1 MANKQK
7 TLESYLVSTTAHKTS
22 LTSYE
27 ACPAE
32 TFLVYVC
39 DAYDSYAHCLNKFT
53 KKADGTYNKD
63 SEDSLRQISCAILG
77 TTMGHFE
84 TYQRFL
90 FSGIVERSTNFHA
103 FDVEK
108 FLKHF
113 DKHCGGEVF
122 VSPGRL
128 LAFRELDAPVGFVFA
143 DSLSGWHNPRRVN
156 AFFKAFGIAQ
166 DVFSGS
172 EIADLEVLWQLRHSV
187 VHTGAWLTVPDAKKV
202 KRLTAWQDKP
212 IVFEATFVNAMAR
225 RLHKLVKAANTRL
238 LSDCTTLLG
247 AAPTAKAKASLKD
260 FLLVK
265 SPKAVWL

>member
-1 MANKQK
+1 MAAKSK
-7 TLESYLVSTTAHKTS
+7 SLESYLVNTAAHKTS
-22 LTSYE
+22 LSAYE

-32 TFLVYVC
+32 TFLTYVC

-63 SEDSLRQISCAILG
+63 SEDSLRHIACAILG

-90 FSGIVERSTNFHA
+90 FSGILERSTNFPE

-113 DKHCGGEVF
+113 DKYCGGEVF

-156 AFFKAFGIAQ
+156 AFFKALGITQ
-166 DVFSGS
+166 DVFSAA
-172 EIADLEVLWQLRHSV
+172 EISDLEVLWQLRHTV

-202 KRLTAWQDKP
+202 KRLSSWQNRP
-212 IVFEATFVNAMAR
+212 IVFESTFVNAMSR
-225 RLHKLVKAANTRL
+225 RLHKLVKAANARVL
-238 LSDCTTLLG
+238 ADCVKLLG
-247 AAPTAKAKASLKD
+247 STPTADVMQSLNE
-260 FLLVK
+260 FLAVK
-265 SPKAVWL
+265 SPKNVWL

>member
-1 MANKQK
+1 MATK
-7 TLESYLVSTTAHKTS
+7 TKSLESYLVNTTAHKTS
-22 LTSYE
+22 LSAYE
-27 ACPAE
+27 ACPAR
-32 TFLVYVC
+32 TFLTYVC
-39 DAYDSYAHCLNKFT
+39 DAYDSYTHCLNKFT

-63 SEDSLRQISCAILG
+63 SEDSLRHIACAILS

-90 FSGIVERSTNFHA
+90 FSGVLERSTNFPA
-103 FDVEK
+103 FEVDK

-113 DKHCGGEVF
+113 DKHCGGEVS

-156 AFFKAFGIAQ
+156 AFFKAFGITQ
-166 DVFSGS
+166 DVFSTA
-172 EIADLEVLWQLRHSV
+172 EIGDLEVLWQLRHSV

-202 KRLTAWQDKP
+202 KRLSSWQDKP
-212 IVFEATFVNAMAR
+212 IVLESTFVNAMSR
-225 RLHKLVKAANTRL
+225 RLHKLVKAANARVL
-238 LSDCTTLLG
+238 ADCTTLLG
-247 AAPTAKAKASLKD
+247 PAPTAEVIQSLKD
-260 FLLVK
+260 FLTVK

>member
-1 MANKQK
+1 MAAKSK
-7 TLESYLVSTTAHKTS
+7 SLESYLVNTAAHKTS
-22 LTSYE
+22 LSAYE

-32 TFLVYVC
+32 TFLTYVC

-63 SEDSLRQISCAILG
+63 SEDSLRHIACAILG

-90 FSGIVERSTNFHA
+90 FSGILERSTNFPE

-113 DKHCGGEVF
+113 DKYCGGEVF

-156 AFFKAFGIAQ
+156 AFFKALGITQ
-166 DVFSGS
+166 DVFSAA
-172 EIADLEVLWQLRHSV
+172 EISDLEVLWQLRPTV

-202 KRLTAWQDKP
+202 KRLSSWQNKP
-212 IVFEATFVNAMAR
+212 IVFESTFVNAMSR
-225 RLHKLVKAANTRL
+225 RLHKLVKAANARVL
-238 LSDCTTLLG
+238 ADCIKLLG
-247 AAPTAKAKASLKD
+247 STPTADVMQSLNE
-260 FLLVK
+260 FLAVK
-265 SPKAVWL
+265 SPKNVWL